1 MMPQNA
7 PAPKKP
13 GQVLAVQIIFWIQL
27 GLGLCIGGLAAL
39 GGAAVGSLSDA
50 ELADAGVSTSDVP
63 LIMTAAIVTIISSL
77 VAGYLAFMVPSR
89 KKWVRTAGLI
99 LVAVTLAGNIVSV
112 LIQPGASSFVSFV
125 LPIVLIVLLV
135 SRPAKEWFTE

>member
-27 GLGLCIGGLAAL
+27 GLGLCVGGLAAV
-39 GGAAVGSLSDA
+39 GGAAIGSFSDA

-63 LIMTAAIVTIISSL
+63 LIMTAAIVAIISAL
-77 VAGYLAFMVPSR
+77 VAGFLAFMVPSR
-89 KKWVRTAGLI
+89 KKWVRTGGLI
-99 LVAVTLAGNIVSV
+99 LVAVTIASNIVSA
-112 LIQPGASSFVSFV
+112 LIQPGANAFASFV
-125 LPIVLIVLLV
+125 LPIVIIVLLV
-135 SRPAKEWFTE
+135 SQPAKAWFTE